1 VSKEEFIEAMGK
13 MGFEGDAARVFRL
26 YDIDGGGAINLEE
39 IDPKAYDAMMRG
51 DDLLGLDV
59 EQPKESMKG
68 KSFLDRQKTGASAR
82 QEALGKAQRKAV
94 EDAEAAK
101 KAKDIGAST
110 LEGLK
115 GQLVRKYGNMYRAWL
130 FLDGDGSGKL
140 SFVEFCQ
147 ACRNEGYS
155 GNLKSLWKELDADGE
170 GFVTL
175 AEFAPEVAALTQS
188 FLQCLK
194 DKHEG
199 SLVKAW
205 KLSLDSDKSGSI
217 TKDEF
222 AAAMQKLGWEGDCNR
237 CFRLFDVD
245 GGGSIT
251 LEEIDPRA
259 YAAML
264 AGLDEGGFDVQEQG
278 KKKSEMTFEERQALA
293 SKKKDFSG
301 KQQRQAVADA
311 EAAQKAKDIG
321 ASDFAGFK
329 AQLGRK
335 YGNLLRA
342 WRMGLDTD
350 GSGKLSFVE
359 FCNAARAEG
368 FAGNLKALWKE
379 MDSDGEGFVSMAEFA
394 PDVAALVD
402 SFMKCLKHH
411 GEGSII
417 KAWKK
422 HLDTDKSGSV
432 SKEEFIEAMGKMGF
446 EGDAARVFRLYDI
459 DGGGAI
465 NLEEID
471 PKAYAAML
479 RGDDLLGLDVEEEG
493 AQKKSEMSFLDRQ
506 KTNAA
511 KRQEAIGK
519 ATRKELE
526 DAEAA
531 EKAKSMG
538 ASTLAAFKKQLVL
551 KYGNLL
557 RAWKSSLDADGSGKL
572 SQNEFF
578 GAARNEGYVGNLKG
592 LWKEL
597 DGGDGGDGFI
607 TLAEFAPEIAQLL
620 DSFKQMIQDKFE
632 GSLEKAWKQ
641 SLDADRSGN
650 VSKEEFVQAMQS
662 IGWDG
667 DAARLFGLYDFDRS
681 GYISLAEMDA

>member
-1 VSKEEFIEAMGK
+1 LDSDGSGKISFVEFCNAVRAEGFNGSLKALWKELDADGEGFISMSEFAPQVSELVDSFIKCLKDNHEGSIVKAWKKSLDTDKSGSVSKEEFIEAMGK
-13 MGFEGDAARVFRL
+13 MGFTGNAARVFKL
-26 YDIDGGGAINLEE
+26 YDIDGGGNITLEE
-39 IDPKAYDAMMRG
+39 IDPNAYQAMLRG

-59 EQPKESMKG
+59 EQPKESMAG
-68 KSFLDRQKTGASAR
+68 KSFAERQKTQAQSR
-82 QEALGKAQRKAV
+82 SEALGKDKRKKL
-94 EDAEAAK
+94 EEAK
-101 KAKDIGAST
+101 
-110 LEGLK
+110 
-115 GQLVRKYGNMYRAWL
+115 
-130 FLDGDGSGKL
+130 
-140 SFVEFCQ
+140 
-147 ACRNEGYS
+147 
-155 GNLKSLWKELDADGE
+155 
-170 GFVTL
+170 
-175 AEFAPEVAALTQS
+175 
-188 FLQCLK
+188 
-194 DKHEG
+194 
-199 SLVKAW
+199 
-205 KLSLDSDKSGSI
+205 
-217 TKDEF
+217 
-222 AAAMQKLGWEGDCNR
+222 AAA
-237 CFRLFDVD
+237 
-245 GGGSIT
+245 
-251 LEEIDPRA
+251 A
-259 YAAML
+259 
-264 AGLDEGGFDVQEQG
+264 
-278 KKKSEMTFEERQALA
+278 
-293 SKKKDFSG
+293 
-301 KQQRQAVADA
+301 
-311 EAAQKAKDIG
+311 AKDIG

-329 AQLGRK
+329 AALARK

-342 WRMGLDTD
+342 WRVGLDTD
-350 GSGKLSFVE
+350 GSGKISFVE

-368 FAGNLKALWKE
+368 FSGNLKALWKE
-379 MDSDGEGFVSMAEFA
+379 MGGGDDGFVSMAEFA